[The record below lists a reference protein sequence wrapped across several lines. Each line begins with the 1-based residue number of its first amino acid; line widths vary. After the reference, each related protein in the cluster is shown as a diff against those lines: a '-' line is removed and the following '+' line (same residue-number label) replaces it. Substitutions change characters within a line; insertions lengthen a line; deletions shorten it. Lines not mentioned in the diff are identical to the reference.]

1 MSQIPLN
8 TFLGHLGVM
17 LCMGR
22 EGGHTMDGSG
32 LDTLQMQTLKIN
44 YFHLTLTSKSPKII
58 NLSLL
63 LHAS

>member
-1 MSQIPLN
+1 MSQIPPN

-32 LDTLQMQTLKIN
+32 LDTLQMQTLKIQKEPEGG
-44 YFHLTLTSKSPKII
+44 HTII
-58 NLSLL
+58 RPL
-63 LHAS
+63 

>member
-32 LDTLQMQTLKIN
+32 LDTLQMQTLKIQKEPEGG
-44 YFHLTLTSKSPKII
+44 HTI
-58 NLSLL
+58 NIRPF
-63 LHAS
+63 